1 MDSSKL
7 KIIVIIAL
15 GAVFSLYL
23 GIAAATAQT
32 EAIAWMVG
40 IAGLAGVLALG
51 KNVWV
56 LIPITLGIEGGINAL
71 PGSPMPWWIAT
82 FIACVMLALRFV
94 MRSRDL
100 IYRFTWLDFAILL
113 QAIAVGQAWVRHPAG
128 FSMLG
133 GDTVGGKQNLVFLLA
148 FVAYA
153 VLATIKTD
161 LVMFKRTVILTI
173 VLGTLAGLLC
183 MLTEYSPAMAM
194 VVLPIWSGAAFTTGT
209 TSTGAAA
216 AGLDTARFG
225 AGAMIGKALG
235 AALLTMYVPASLFN
249 PLRFWRFSLF
259 MMTFFFT
266 AISGFRSGMAM
277 LAFLFVV
284 STLVRRRPLDLV
296 IGSLAAFLLLSALL
310 VTGGMKSLPFGAQR
324 ILAALPIEVNAE
336 AKWSG
341 QETSDWRFEM
351 WREALTSDR
360 YIHDKVLGDGVSYS
374 AAEQRAADDSTVGD
388 MRRSAGLTMQEVMLV
403 RGAFHGFHVETI
415 RCTGVVGLVLA
426 LIGMGIFFKTALRL
440 INYYRY
446 RPEWM
451 YVLYI
456 CIPFLI
462 HPFFKMLV
470 FGAYRGDFPV
480 VLAGAGLLKILDNI
494 RFMEAGAVAA
504 EAAESSRDDA
514 RRIGLPAGRGMPLS
528 SPS

>member
-15 GAVFSLYL
+15 AAVFSLYL

-32 EAIAWMVG
+32 EAIAWVVG

-56 LIPITLGIEGGINAL
+56 LIPMTLGIEGGINVL

-82 FIACVMLALRFV
+82 FIACAMLTLRFV
-94 MRSRDL
+94 MRTKDL

-113 QAIAVGQAWVRHPAG
+113 QAVAVGQAWIRHPAG
-128 FSMLG
+128 FSIFG
-133 GDTVGGKQNLVFLLA
+133 GDTVGGKQNLVFTLS
-148 FVAYA
+148 FIAYA
-153 VLATIKTD
+153 VLGTIRTD
-161 LVMFKRTVILTI
+161 LVMFKRSVILTI
-173 VLGTLAGLLC
+173 VLGTAAGILY
-183 MLTEYSPAMAM
+183 MLTEYSPAVAM

-209 TSTGAAA
+209 SATGAAEG
-216 AGLDTARFG
+216 GLDTTRFG
-225 AGAMIGKALG
+225 AGAVLGKALG
-235 AALLTMYVPASLFN
+235 PPLLTMYVPSSLFN

-259 MMTFFFT
+259 MLTLAFT
-266 AISGFRSGMAM
+266 AISGFRSGMGM
-277 LAFLFVV
+277 LAFLFVT
-284 STLVRRRPLDLV
+284 STLVRRRPMDLV
-296 IGSLAAFLLLSALL
+296 VGLVASVLLLSVLI
-310 VTGGMKSLPFGAQR
+310 VTGGMKGLPFGAQR
-324 ILAALPIEVNAE
+324 ILAALPIEVSAE
-336 AKWSG
+336 AKRSG
-341 QETSDWRFEM
+341 EETSDWRFDM

-360 YIHDKVLGDGVSYS
+360 YIHDKFLGDGVSYS

-388 MRRSAGLTMQEVMLV
+388 MRRSAGLTMQEIMLV

-415 RCTGVVGLVLA
+415 RCTGVFGLILA
-426 LIGMGIFFKTALRL
+426 LVGMGIFFKTALRL

-456 CIPFLI
+456 GIPFLI

-480 VLAGAGLLKILDNI
+480 VLASAGMLKILDNI
-494 RFMEAGAVAA
+494 RYMEVAA
-504 EAAESSRDDA
+504 AAAETHESSRDDVQ
-514 RRIGLPAGRGMPLS
+514 RLGYSAGRGLPQS
-528 SPS
+528 SPT